1 MRTIN
6 STLSENKLTV
16 GESVM
21 DDRLVNLNEIKG
33 IKLSSVSVK
42 KRPFIKAQREVAK
55 YIIENWDN
63 AEMLSHLVNDKEF
76 KAEQE
81 LVCAIAEDRLK
92 ELTPAEEKKPIE
104 EPKKKPAKKAG
115 RKVVR
120 KVGDIHKNGLWFW
133 KEYKPGKFDWRVIKK

>member
-6 STLSENKLTV
+6 STTLSENKLTV

-21 DDRLVNLNEIKG
+21 DNRLVSLNEIKD
-33 IKLSSVSVK
+33 IKLSSASVK
-42 KRPFIKAQREVAK
+42 KRPFIKAQRTAAK

-63 AEMLSHLVNDKEF
+63 TEMLSHLVNDKEF

-81 LVCAIAEDRLK
+81 LVCKIAEDRLK
-92 ELTPAEEKKPIE
+92 ELTPVE
-104 EPKKKPAKKAG
+104 EPKKKPIKKPAKKVG
-115 RKVVR
+115 RKVTR
-120 KVGDIHKNGLWFW
+120 KVGDIHKNGLWEW